1 MKTSQFQTMGV
12 AILCFAL
19 FMQRLERHFMRK
31 SLLINDFNLSQMIL
45 ELTFQYSIFL
55 YEKVIETVTE
65 HENGCSN
72 VLF

>member
-12 AILCFAL
+12 AIHCFVL

-31 SLLINDFNLSQMIL
+31 SLLINDFNLNQMVLKLI
-45 ELTFQYSIFL
+45 FQYSIFV
-55 YEKVIETVTE
+55 YEKVIETVRE